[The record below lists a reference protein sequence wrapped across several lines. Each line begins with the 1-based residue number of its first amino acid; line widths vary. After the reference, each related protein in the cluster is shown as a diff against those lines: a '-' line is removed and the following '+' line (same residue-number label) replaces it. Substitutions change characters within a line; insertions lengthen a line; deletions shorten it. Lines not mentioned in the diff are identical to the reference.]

1 MRAQSKISR
10 LNSVIFLAITT
21 LVIAG
26 CAAND
31 GEASSITS
39 SAVPVPE
46 ASASDSAKPQVLEN
60 YTFYFVGD
68 TARGLRLYKEVQIVD
83 TGENELGTDK
93 GLNALTMLISGQL
106 PPFDGDH
113 KTLWKSGSKVL
124 GITRAGGLATVDL
137 SLGRFD
143 VGSEAEQRAIDQI
156 VWTLIANDPSVT
168 SVKLTVDGLAVETL
182 AGHVDATSTFVP
194 GFSYDVLASVEIDQL
209 DRSDVTSPVVV
220 TGMACTFEANVSWE
234 LLQDKAVIDSGA
246 TTAAISCPDRSAWR
260 LELGALAPGK
270 YTIRVFDLSAEDG
283 SLLSEDDKDFTV
295 N

>member
-1 MRAQSKISR
+1 MRPQSKISP
-10 LNSVIFLAITT
+10 LNSVIFLAIST

-26 CAAND
+26 CAAKD

-39 SAVPVPE
+39 SAVPAPE
-46 ASASDSAKPQVLEN
+46 ASASDSVGPQVLEN

-124 GITRAGGLATVDL
+124 GITREVGLATVDL

-143 VGSEAEQRAIDQI
+143 VGAEAEQRAIDQI
-156 VWTLIANDPSVT
+156 VWTLVANDPSVT
-168 SVKLTVDGLAVETL
+168 SVKLRVDGLAVETL
-182 AGHVDATSTFVP
+182 AGHVDATATFVP

-209 DRSDVTSPVVV
+209 DRSDVSSPVVI
-220 TGMACTFEANVSWE
+220 TGMACTFEANVSWK
-234 LLQDKAVIDSGA
+234 LLQDKAVVDSGA
-246 TTAAISCPDRSAWR
+246 TTAAISCPDRSAWQ